1 MEHVRIVTTARREPA
16 VEPGWRVEPA
26 GRHPRTGRPLWICF
40 DPSQIE
46 LIRWIGPPTACVAES
61 LRRQGFRPL
70 NLSRLVDLWGRPTSD
85 VDSSSATAEESFVTA
100 AR

>member
-26 GRHPRTGRPLWICF
+26 GGHPRTGRPLWICF
-40 DPSQIE
+40 DPTHIE
-46 LIRWIGPPTACVAES
+46 LIRWIGLPTAIVADS

-85 VDSSSATAEESFVTA
+85 LPSSPRAVDASLVRA